1 MNNSLKTS
9 LRRFA
14 AAIQLAHSRD
24 VVGRAKANREVMGL
38 VGPLVEE
45 LEGRLAVQ
53 SRYIMH
59 PRASSY
65 TRSINR
71 KDRLAYG
78 KFRAYAQE
86 VKISLLLGEKE
97 EKEAE
102 CRHHLEDEVPAP
114 AGPTEAVCEGSHD
127 DVPV

>member
-45 LEGRLAVQ
+45 LEGRLAGADIH
-53 SRYIMH
+53 SDIMGSDH
-59 PRASSY
+59 CPVELV
-65 TRSINR
+65 I
-71 KDRLAYG
+71 
-78 KFRAYAQE
+78 
-86 VKISLLLGEKE
+86 E
-97 EKEAE
+97 E
-102 CRHHLEDEVPAP
+102 
-114 AGPTEAVCEGSHD
+114 
-127 DVPV
+127 

>member
-97 EKEAE
+97 EKEAAYGRIGSGD
-102 CRHHLEDEVPAP
+102 CAFTHHKHKNLESFAL
-114 AGPTEAVCEGSHD
+114 TS
-127 DVPV
+127 